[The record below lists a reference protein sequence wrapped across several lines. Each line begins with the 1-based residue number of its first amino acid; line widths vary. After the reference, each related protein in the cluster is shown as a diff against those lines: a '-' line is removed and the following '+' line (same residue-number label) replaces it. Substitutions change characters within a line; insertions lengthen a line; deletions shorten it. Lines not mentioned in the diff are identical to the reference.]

1 MTYSARYVPKG
12 SKTPPPGMESNRTSV
27 FICLEL
33 IGGSK
38 TNFFGVTLLSVFDK
52 CEISRA
58 LERVKQNYSFIEK
71 KITRGRL
78 GSTWT
83 KRLVKI
89 NRNNVKGCEY

>member
-38 TNFFGVTLLSVFDK
+38 TIFFCNFTFCIREV
-52 CEISRA
+52 
-58 LERVKQNYSFIEK
+58 
-71 KITRGRL
+71 
-78 GSTWT
+78 
-83 KRLVKI
+83 
-89 NRNNVKGCEY
+89 

>member
-38 TNFFGVTLLSVFDK
+38 TNFFCVTLLSVFDK
-52 CEISRA
+52 CEISMA

>member
-27 FICLEL
+27 FICIEL

-38 TNFFGVTLLSVFDK
+38 TNFFFFVTLLSVFDK

-71 KITRGRL
+71 KSQEGGLDQL
-78 GSTWT
+78 GQ
-83 KRLVKI
+83 
-89 NRNNVKGCEY
+89 KGL

>member
-27 FICLEL
+27 FICLGL

-38 TNFFGVTLLSVFDK
+38 TNFFCVTLLSVFDK
-52 CEISRA
+52 CEISMA

-71 KITRGRL
+71 NH
-78 GSTWT
+78 
-83 KRLVKI
+83 KRAAWI
-89 NRNNVKGCEY
+89 NLDKKACKNQ

>member
-12 SKTPPPGMESNRTSV
+12 SNTPPPGMESNRTSV

-38 TNFFGVTLLSVFDK
+38 TNFFCVTLLSVFDK
-52 CEISRA
+52 CEISMA

-71 KITRGRL
+71 KSQEGGLDQL
-78 GSTWT
+78 GQ
-83 KRLVKI
+83 
-89 NRNNVKGCEY
+89 KGL